1 MRKTF
6 HTFYSGV
13 QKAMVDGSSDERM
26 RLILEW
32 VGSGKRV
39 LDIACNDGRESERL
53 IRAGNEVYGIEISED
68 VARLAEQKGV
78 KMSVLD
84 VEEEDLPFPDG
95 FFDAIIAC
103 EIIEHLVDTDRFLR
117 QVRSKLKDHGT
128 LVLSTPNLA
137 SLGRRFLLLRG
148 KNPFVEFSL
157 EEKVSSHLEPVGHL
171 RYFVRETLC
180 HLLRK
185 HRFQVQTLTS
195 DQLNLGLFTSFRLAR
210 WFPALAWRFIVRATK
225 LPDAPLER
233 KP

>member
-13 QKAMVDGSSDERM
+13 QKSMVDGSTDERM
-26 RLILEW
+26 RLILGW
-32 VGSGKRV
+32 VGSGRRV

-53 IRAGNEVYGIEISED
+53 IRAGNEVYGIEISGD

-84 VEEEDLPFPDG
+84 VEEDDLPFPDG

-117 QVRSKLKDHGT
+117 QIRSKLKDGGT

-137 SLGRRFLLLRG
+137 SFGRRLLLLTGR
-148 KNPFVEFSL
+148 NPFVEFSL
-157 EEKVSSHLEPVGHL
+157 EEKVSGLEPVGHL
-171 RYFVRETLC
+171 RYFVKDTLC
-180 HLLRK
+180 HLLKK
-185 HRFQVQTLTS
+185 HCFQVHTVTS
-195 DQLNLGLFTSFRLAR
+195 DQLNLGLFTSVRLAR

-225 LPDAPLER
+225 LPDPER

>member
-13 QKAMVDGSSDERM
+13 QKSMVDGSTDERM

-32 VGSGKRV
+32 IGSGRRV

-68 VARLAEQKGV
+68 VARLAGQKGV

-84 VEEEDLPFPDG
+84 LEEDDLPFPDG
-95 FFDAIIAC
+95 FFDAVIAC
-103 EIIEHLVDTDRFLR
+103 EIIEHLVDTDRFMR
-117 QVRSKLKDHGT
+117 QIRSKLKENGT

-137 SLGRRFLLLRG
+137 SFGRRLMLLTGRS
-148 KNPFVEFSL
+148 PFVEFSL
-157 EEKVSSHLEPVGHL
+157 EERVSGLAPVGHL
-171 RYFVRETLC
+171 RYFVKDTLC

-185 HRFQVQTLTS
+185 HGFYVHTVTS
-195 DQLNLGLFTSFRLAR
+195 DQLNLGLFTSVRLAR
-210 WFPALAWRFIVRATK
+210 WFPTLAWRFIVRATK
-225 LPDAPLER
+225 L
-233 KP
+233 

>member
-26 RLILEW
+26 RLVLEW
-32 VGSGKRV
+32 TGSGRRV
-39 LDIACNDGRESERL
+39 LDIGCNDGRESERL

-78 KMSVLD
+78 RMSVLD
-84 VEEEDLPFPDG
+84 VEEDALPFPDG

-117 QVRSKLKDHGT
+117 QVRSKLRDGGT
-128 LVLSTPNLA
+128 LILSTPNLA
-137 SLGRRFLLLRG
+137 SFGRRLLLLTGR
-148 KNPFVEFSL
+148 NPFVEFSL
-157 EEKVSSHLEPVGHL
+157 EEKVSGLEPVGHL
-171 RYFVRETLC
+171 RYFVRDTLC

-185 HRFQVQTLTS
+185 HRFEVHTVTS
-195 DQLNLGLFTSFRLAR
+195 DQLNLGLFTSVRLAR

-225 LPDAPLER
+225 L
-233 KP
+233 